1 MPHDPEFVRIVEE
14 QGRRPVGIPVLL
26 FTDATIAAT
35 DEAAVTGGDSGRG
48 QVVSEAAAAM
58 GLDLAEVELF
68 STDAYRVQS
77 VAGHLTV
84 ERDA

>member
-26 FTDATIAAT
+26 FTDATLAAT
-35 DEAAVTGGDSGRG
+35 DDDAVPGGDDPSGH
-48 QVVSEAAAAM
+48 VVSDAAAALA
-58 GLDLAEVELF
+58 LDLADVELF

-77 VAGHLTV
+77 VAGHLAV
-84 ERDA
+84 EKDA